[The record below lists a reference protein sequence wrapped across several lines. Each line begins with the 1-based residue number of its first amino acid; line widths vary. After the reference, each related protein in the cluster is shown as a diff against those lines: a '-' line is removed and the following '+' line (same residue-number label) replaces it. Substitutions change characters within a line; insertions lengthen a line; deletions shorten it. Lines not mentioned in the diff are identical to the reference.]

1 MKILKP
7 SAYYEPEVFSSAHL
21 NNDLEKALVENGDEI
36 YIVTPQPSR
45 GCTEEDYIKY
55 KPREQK
61 YDGHVNIER
70 FKLMKEGKNVLKRAF
85 RYIYMN
91 FEQYLICSKY
101 KDIDLIYAASTPPTQ
116 GALAA
121 LLKKRLKKP
130 FVYNLQDVFPD
141 SMVNAKMTKKG
152 SLIWKIG
159 RIVEDFTYRNADKII
174 VISQDIKKN
183 LINKGVPEN
192 KIKVIYNWI
201 DTKRVRPVSIEKNR
215 LAKKFGITEDTF
227 NVVYAGSIGALQGIE
242 TIINAAELLK
252 KENVAFHLFGDGVN
266 KVNIEEKARGLNNV
280 YFYPLQSLEYV
291 SEVYSLGNCCI
302 VSCKE
307 GTGQAGLPS
316 KTWSILACGRPIILS
331 FDYGE
336 LSELIVNNGLGMYS
350 KAGDAK
356 TLANN
361 IRYYLQNKEICKEQ
375 GRNAREFAIKVLDK
389 NKSMSLYIELF
400 KELL

>member
-1 MKILKP
+1 M
-7 SAYYEPEVFSSAHL
+7 
-21 NNDLEKALVENGDEI
+21 
-36 YIVTPQPSR
+36 
-45 GCTEEDYIKY
+45 
-55 KPREQK
+55 
-61 YDGHVNIER
+61 
-70 FKLMKEGKNVLKRAF
+70 
-85 RYIYMN
+85 
-91 FEQYLICSKY
+91 
-101 KDIDLIYAASTPPTQ
+101 
-116 GALAA
+116 
-121 LLKKRLKKP
+121 
-130 FVYNLQDVFPD
+130 
-141 SMVNAKMTKKG
+141 
-152 SLIWKIG
+152 
-159 RIVEDFTYRNADKII
+159 
-174 VISQDIKKN
+174 
-183 LINKGVPEN
+183 
-192 KIKVIYNWI
+192 
-201 DTKRVRPVSIEKNR
+201 
-215 LAKKFGITEDTF
+215 
-227 NVVYAGSIGALQGIE
+227 QGIE